1 STPPAL
7 ASSSRSPEASVKQET
22 LGFISADSSSNNKKR
37 KVIHDQDEDN
47 EAQDDEHD
55 LDDTASS
62 SSSPSKSSHTGG
74 RRKASDE
81 ERKARLEARQAR
93 NRLSAQ
99 YSRERK
105 KAYVETLE
113 GSLNDLKAENTL
125 LRQQR
130 EQDQSVRQALDA
142 KLNEAQLRVTTLETI
157 LRTVAPSLIPLLGP
171 SSSSSSLPSSSTPS
185 ALAASSASTLASQLD
200 AGLSANLASAL
211 VQNNGSASKEVAL
224 PLAIAAPAS
233 TASSPLSFA
242 TLSQQTSNEGFE
254 SVADQQGVIGKV
266 GSNVDVN
273 GSSIVNQGYPLASQI
288 SVPAPEQPSSI
299 AANAQNPLTQHVV
312 EAKAA
317 CVAREAEAL
326 LSNFIDLD
334 AKPAH
339 GDATIAA
346 QDQGSSTPA
355 APSQPV
361 SVGENHAATATAAA
375 GGALRPASAS
385 ADGLASLSTVSTGSG
400 EGAGDNS
407 SSNKNKNISEDGEST
422 IFNTISLSLGHN
434 EDQSLQERFR
444 LLNSPLLPTERN
456 MWELATDAML
466 QDIYSTSQDTAANVN
481 TDADASSSE
490 MDVSAGSSPFDLV
503 DLDIEIEEPLQLNI
517 GLGDE
522 DAVAG
527 GFLPASHE
535 RPDVAGMDW
544 SGFMASLVA

>member
-1 STPPAL
+1 MPSAL
-7 ASSSRSPEASVKQET
+7 ASSSRHSETSVKQET
-22 LGFISADSSSNNKKR
+22 FGFNSAESSPNSKKR
-37 KVIHDQDEDN
+37 KVIHDQDDDDE
-47 EAQDDEHD
+47 QDDEHD
-55 LDDTASS
+55 LDDSASS
-62 SSSPSKSSHTGG
+62 SASPSKSSHIGG

-157 LRTVAPSLIPLLGP
+157 LRTVAPSLIPLLG
-171 SSSSSSLPSSSTPS
+171 
-185 ALAASSASTLASQLD
+185 
-200 AGLSANLASAL
+200 
-211 VQNNGSASKEVAL
+211 VVR
-224 PLAIAAPAS
+224 
-233 TASSPLSFA
+233 
-242 TLSQQTSNEGFE
+242 
-254 SVADQQGVIGKV
+254 KV

-288 SVPAPEQPSSI
+288 SVPALEQPSSI
-299 AANAQNPLTQHVV
+299 AASAQVPLTQHVV

-317 CVAREAEAL
+317 GVAREAEAL

-339 GDATIAA
+339 SDATIAA
-346 QDQGSSTPA
+346 QDQGSSTPT

-361 SVGENHAATATAAA
+361 SVGENHAATAAA
-375 GGALRPASAS
+375 GGALRPADAS
-385 ADGLASLSTVSTGSG
+385 ADGLASLSTVSTGLS
-400 EGAGDNS
+400 EGASDNS
-407 SSNKNKNISEDGEST
+407 SSNQNKTISETGESA
-422 IFNTISLSLGHN
+422 IFNTISLSLAQN
-434 EDQSLQERFR
+434 EEQSLQERFR

-481 TDADASSSE
+481 TDADVSSSE

-522 DAVAG
+522 DAVG
-527 GFLPASHE
+527 SGFLPASHE
-535 RPDVAGMDW
+535 RADVAGMDW
-544 SGFMASLVA
+544 SGLMASLVA